1 METAANMFKLSTS
14 ERRAHLERELDQL
27 NAMEIYEMQTRA
39 GRQRNRDPA
48 PKAPR
53 PARPIVREVPCP
65 EPVVPTR
72 ILPRPIRPSSPIR
85 PLLSP
90 EETRAVIEEENR
102 EAARIQHPYAA
113 ARDGVQAPAKG
124 KQPVVPP
131 PKESAIRCAEA
142 MKNLPP
148 IYDKEIVRKVY
159 QRYLEAT
166 VPITLA
172 EMLSLAPE
180 VRSQNR
186 DDVTT
191 KRAPANKTG
200 EVAAMLQAE
209 IEDVLPFLQE
219 VDDEAEEQVAVLKL
233 TAREESKAIIPSPV
247 EMAMRDI
254 NASEESRTVHVA
266 KESSALRAIYPV
278 IDNNMRVEC
287 VVDPGS
293 QIIAMSEAICH
304 QLSLSYDPTIILNM
318 QLANGEVDQSL
329 GDITVYCQ
337 VHVIR
342 NPAYKIL
349 LGRPFDVLTESIV
362 RNYDTE
368 EQTLTIKD
376 PNTGKISTIP
386 TSARGAK
393 RNAVKEEG
401 F

>member
-1 METAANMFKLSTS
+1 MGPRPPSICNFCGQAGHFMRECPVCAGMIAAGKCRRDQMGRIVLPSGAQVSRELAGNNFAERIEEYHRLNPNQHARGQLMFSIQNPIPTPPSTAANMFKLSTS

-48 PKAPR
+48 PEAP
-53 PARPIVREVPCP
+53 P
-65 EPVVPTR
+65 
-72 ILPRPIRPSSPIR
+72 
-85 PLLSP
+85 
-90 EETRAVIEEENR
+90 
-102 EAARIQHPYAA
+102 ARIQHPYAA
-113 ARDGVQAPAKG
+113 AKDGVQAPAKG

-131 PKESAIRCAEA
+131 PKESAIRRAEA

-148 IYDKEIVRKVY
+148 IYDKEIARKVY

-209 IEDVLPFLQE
+209 VEDVLPFLQE
-219 VDDEAEEQVAVLKL
+219 SDDEAEEQRVGATV
-233 TAREESKAIIPSPV
+233 IPCPV

-287 VVDPGS
+287 VVDAGS
-293 QIIAMSEAICH
+293 QIIAMSEAVCH

-318 QLANGEVDQSL
+318 QSANGEVDQSL
-329 GDITVYCQ
+329 GL
-337 VHVIR
+337 
-342 NPAYKIL
+342 A
-349 LGRPFDVLTESIV
+349 
-362 RNYDTE
+362 
-368 EQTLTIKD
+368 
-376 PNTGKISTIP
+376 
-386 TSARGAK
+386 
-393 RNAVKEEG
+393 
-401 F
+401 